1 MKKATQINLGGQLI
15 HLDEDAYARLNG
27 YLDELRNHLSDT
39 EGCDEILGDIEM
51 RFAELLLGRLG
62 SARMVVDLADV
73 DGVIKALGHPNDFA
87 TGDAHATGA
96 STTSDLGKGST
107 SRRLFRDTDGIMLG
121 GVCMGLS
128 TYLRMDV
135 AILRI
140 LFVLLGLFTGF
151 GVFLYIILWISI
163 PKVRN
168 TADRLSMK
176 GRPVT
181 FNNIRQTVEEEAREF
196 ERRFNDPETLSR
208 MRRGVEDIFSG
219 IRDVLVRL
227 ARVAGVVLLI
237 TVFIVAALLGI
248 ALWSGDLW
256 YNGSE
261 ISAMQV
267 NGVNL
272 IQSADWILPSDLSP
286 NRVNWALA
294 LMLIAPL
301 LALMYIGLR
310 LLVRLPS
317 FLARGITIISVV
329 LFMAG
334 LILSSQIGMRMASE
348 FRTEGRVAHTVFLP
362 KETSKYNLALYTLSI
377 DPERV
382 LYFNADEEGGSL
394 IERGDSI
401 YYDHVEI
408 EILPSADSLTR
419 LEWVATA
426 RGPGQRMARTRAER
440 IGYNIEVD
448 TLGRILLCD
457 LLSYP
462 MPDRFRDQHVRVVL
476 HLPLG
481 RSIYIDPGV
490 APFINPLPRPAGS
503 EEQEVGG
510 KTWYMSRE
518 GMVLSPESM
527 AHSTNKDA
535 EKRSGD
541 VCGIDPYRISF
552 IRALTPLFGY
562 FYISFRNLTPKLI
575 NFYL

>member
-15 HLDEDAYARLNG
+15 HIDEDAFSRLKG
-27 YLDELRNHLSDT
+27 YLDELRNHLRDT
-39 EGCDEILGDIEM
+39 EGCDEILADIEM
-51 RFAELLLGRLG
+51 RFAELLVGRLG
-62 SARMVVDLADV
+62 TVRQVVELLDV
-73 DGVIKALGHPNDFA
+73 EWVIKTLGHPNDFA
-87 TGDAHATGA
+87 MGETHATGT
-96 STTSDLGKGST
+96 SSPSDSGSGNTT
-107 SRRLFRDTDGIMLG
+107 RRLFRDTDGIMLG

-151 GVFLYIILWISI
+151 GLFLYIILWVSV

-168 TADRLSMK
+168 TADRLSMQ

-181 FNNIRQTVEEEAREF
+181 FNNIRQTVEEEAREV
-196 ERRFNDPETLSR
+196 ERRFNDPETRSR
-208 MRRGVEDIFSG
+208 MRRSVEDIFSG
-219 IRDVLVRL
+219 LRDVLGRL
-227 ARVAGVVLLI
+227 ARVAGILVLIVVF
-237 TVFIVAALLGI
+237 TVAALLGI

-256 YNGSE
+256 INGTE

-286 NRVNWALA
+286 IRVHWAAA
-294 LMLIAPL
+294 LMLLAPL
-301 LALMYIGLR
+301 LALLYIGLR

-317 FLARGITIISVV
+317 FLARGISIISFL
-329 LFMAG
+329 LFMVG
-334 LILSSQIGMRMASE
+334 LILSLHIGMRMASE
-348 FRTEGRVAHTVFLP
+348 FRTEGRVAHTVLLP
-362 KETSKYNLALYTLSI
+362 NETPKYNLALYTLSI
-377 DPERV
+377 NPDRM
-382 LYFNADEEGGSL
+382 LHFNADEEGGSL
-394 IERGDSI
+394 IARGDSI

-426 RGPGQRMARTRAER
+426 RGPGQRMARTRAQR
-440 IGYNIEVD
+440 IGYDVRVD
-448 TLGRILLCD
+448 SLGRIELCD
-457 LLSYP
+457 VLSYP
-462 MPDRFRDQHVRVVL
+462 LRDRFRDQHVRVVL

-490 APFINPLPRPAGS
+490 APFLSPLPRPAGS

-518 GMVLSPESM
+518 GMVLSPEST
-527 AHSTNKDA
+527 AHSSTNIRKQH
-535 EKRSGD
+535 SGC
-541 VCGIDPYRISF
+541 VCNIDTYRIS
-552 IRALTPLFGY
+552 ISRAFTPLFGY
-562 FYISFRNLTPKLI
+562 FCIYLRDLTFKLFNI
-575 NFYL
+575 YL